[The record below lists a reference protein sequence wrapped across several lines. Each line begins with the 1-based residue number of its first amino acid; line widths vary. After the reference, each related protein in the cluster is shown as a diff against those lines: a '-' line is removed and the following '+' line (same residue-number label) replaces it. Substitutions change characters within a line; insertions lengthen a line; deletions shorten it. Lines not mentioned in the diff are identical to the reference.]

1 MRTTTSTLSQFPS
14 YFLAYIRRIKKER
27 TATALFREEIN
38 RIDET
43 KTSRA
48 SLLRL
53 FCRDQAP
60 RAFRFV
66 LFRFVLFCFVL
77 FCFACARWERLKK
90 TFFVIPEKGFFFS
103 LGNSK
108 RESDERNTNH
118 MRAREKKKK
127 NALTHSHPSKLA
139 VFSTA
144 RMRAREERRER
155 RDVFWSDDASAEEK
169 NGSERFVGRDR
180 K

>member
-48 SLLRL
+48 SLL
-53 FCRDQAP
+53 
-60 RAFRFV
+60 FV
-66 LFRFVLFCFVL
+66 SFCFVL

-127 NALTHSHPSKLA
+127 NALTLTHSPVK
-139 VFSTA
+139 A
-144 RMRAREERRER
+144 RCIFYRTHARSRRE
-155 RDVFWSDDASAEEK
+155 K
-169 NGSERFVGRDR
+169 R
-180 K
+180 KKRCLLE

>member
-48 SLLRL
+48 SLL
-53 FCRDQAP
+53 
-60 RAFRFV
+60 FV
-66 LFRFVLFCFVL
+66 SFCFVL